1 MSILSSDDLS
11 SSISV
16 GVSEKKA
23 DSAADTNATN
33 TSSTSMMAI
42 EIPILKEKG
51 FTRMLNKAEE

>member
-1 MSILSSDDLS
+1 MSILSSDDFS
-11 SSISV
+11 SSMSV

-33 TSSTSMMAI
+33 TSSTSMMSI

>member
-1 MSILSSDDLS
+1 MSILSSDDFS

-16 GVSEKKA
+16 GVSEKNA